1 MWILKNKLLYLSQI
15 KIYKVMKKDE
25 KMLSLY
31 DYLGRAAG
39 SDLGK
44 EVMDA
49 ALAYPKFI
57 KVEVREVSNPAYTG
71 KVMLYPQWFLEEY
84 FSSVSS

>member
-1 MWILKNKLLYLSQI
+1 
-15 KIYKVMKKDE
+15 MKKNV

-39 SDLGK
+39 AELGR
-44 EVMDA
+44 EVMNA

-57 KVEVREVSNPAYTG
+57 KVELREVSNPAYTG

>member
-1 MWILKNKLLYLSQI
+1 
-15 KIYKVMKKDE
+15 MKKNE

-39 SDLGK
+39 TELGK

-49 ALAYPKFI
+49 ARAHPKFI

>member
-1 MWILKNKLLYLSQI
+1 
-15 KIYKVMKKDE
+15 MKKNL

-39 SDLGK
+39 AELGR
-44 EVMDA
+44 EVMNA

-57 KVEVREVSNPAYTG
+57 KVELREVSNPAYTG

>member
-1 MWILKNKLLYLSQI
+1 
-15 KIYKVMKKDE
+15 MKKNE

-39 SDLGK
+39 AELGR
-44 EVMDA
+44 EVMNA
-49 ALAYPKFI
+49 ARAYPKFI
-57 KVEVREVSNPAYTG
+57 KIELREVSNPAYTG
-71 KVMLYPQWFLEEY
+71 KVMLYHQWFLEEY

>member
-1 MWILKNKLLYLSQI
+1 MWILKNKLLYLPQI
-15 KIYKVMKKDE
+15 KIYKVMEKDE

-39 SDLGK
+39 TDLGK

-49 ALAYPKFI
+49 ARAYPKFI
-57 KVEVREVSNPAYTG
+57 KVEIREVSNPSYTG

>member
-1 MWILKNKLLYLSQI
+1 
-15 KIYKVMKKDE
+15 MKKNE

-39 SDLGK
+39 VELGR
-44 EVMDA
+44 EVMNA
-49 ALAYPKFI
+49 ARAYPKFI
-57 KVEVREVSNPAYTG
+57 KIELREVSNPAYTG